1 MNKKNKK
8 GELNIVGLLIITA
21 VLLIVGVIFFQATA
35 QEIGKATNTQAIA
48 NQSLGT
54 LTNGTALYVTNCRDL
69 SDVKVFNATG
79 DVEVNSANYT
89 VTNNVIYNGA
99 LSVKVDPVV
108 DAGGR
113 GLGYNK
119 GTATIDG
126 TCQPLTYIGD
136 SGGRA
141 MASLIL
147 VMFGLLLVVIA
158 MTPTLR
164 EKLLEQF
171 GR

>member
-21 VLLIVGVIFFQATA
+21 VLLIVGAIFFQATA
-35 QEIGKATNTQAIA
+35 QEIGKATNTEAIS

-54 LTNGTALYVTNCRDL
+54 LTNGTTLYVTNCKAL
-69 SDVKVFNATG
+69 SDVVIWNATG
-79 DVEVNSANYT
+79 DQVVASTNYT
-89 VTNNVIYNGA
+89 VANNVVYNGA
-99 LSVKVDPVV
+99 LAVSVSPQVTTEYVS
-108 DAGGR
+108 AW
-113 GLGYNK
+113 NK

-126 TCQPLTYIGD
+126 TCQPLTYISD